1 MNTTMTTMTN
11 DHDSLNTT
19 SNTLNTF
26 LSDAASTDLVA
37 KSSDDSEQFKIKN
50 LDTGDVHDVR
60 GKDSPE
66 SRKRPSVESS
76 MKSPQTKF
84 VRLTP
89 VNSGSIISSSSFG
102 SRASSD
108 FSTSTMEIRS
118 LKAQLKRKDKYILH
132 LAKTL
137 RSEKHRS
144 KSQSSP
150 IRNRGGTFSVLPL
163 TPRSRKPPSLKL
175 ILFLTFLS
183 FLIVLTL
190 IIISPHFSL
199 RGLCAPYRRG
209 VKAEIGF
216 KQGPWATNG
225 RYSKEICGGY
235 AVSFNFTPPVL
246 TVITNEKEVKFFN
259 VEEFRMGARGGEG
272 TVVKR
277 HRWLSMSYIRWGR
290 REKKVAWRKKS
301 SRVALWF

>member
-1 MNTTMTTMTN
+1 MLISNEDFSVKILKMLTVKYFDRLNFISNACSRHMTSLGSIEQSTASETHQNIETGGGSDEGGQNGSGKPHRNNSRNSLASINSMNTTMTTMTN

-108 FSTSTMEIRS
+108 FSTSTMEVRS
-118 LKAQLKRKDKYILH
+118 L
-132 LAKTL
+132 
-137 RSEKHRS
+137 RSSAR
-144 KSQSSP
+144 
-150 IRNRGGTFSVLPL
+150 FA
-163 TPRSRKPPSLKL
+163 
-175 ILFLTFLS
+175 S
-183 FLIVLTL
+183 F
-190 IIISPHFSL
+190 
-199 RGLCAPYRRG
+199 
-209 VKAEIGF
+209 
-216 KQGPWATNG
+216 
-225 RYSKEICGGY
+225 
-235 AVSFNFTPPVL
+235 
-246 TVITNEKEVKFFN
+246 
-259 VEEFRMGARGGEG
+259 
-272 TVVKR
+272 
-277 HRWLSMSYIRWGR
+277 
-290 REKKVAWRKKS
+290 
-301 SRVALWF
+301 